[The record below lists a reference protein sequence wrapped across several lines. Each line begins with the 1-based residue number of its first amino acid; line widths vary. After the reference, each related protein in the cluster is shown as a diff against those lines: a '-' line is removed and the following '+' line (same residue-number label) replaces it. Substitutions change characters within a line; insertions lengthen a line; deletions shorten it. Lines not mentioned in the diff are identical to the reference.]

1 MLYMSPAV
9 WRYSEL
15 LTSHEKSIRFVTDWL
30 AAFTEHLDQPSLY
43 GLAKDYV
50 SYNTFKKELV
60 WNFLKNRTRWE
71 KQQTILHFSIFSLSV
86 WGKCVSSISNMS
98 RDLSNNLLCRNF
110 NFWVDTLFYPRM
122 IKNLEASQILIQKEG
137 STSFN

>member
-86 WGKCVSSISNMS
+86 YEGNVCPQFQI
-98 RDLSNNLLCRNF
+98 CPEI
-110 NFWVDTLFYPRM
+110 WVITYYV
-122 IKNLEASQILIQKEG
+122 EILISGLTLCFTREWSKIWKLHK
-137 STSFN
+137 F